1 MDIPLNSKPK
11 LGMGIVTQS
20 LPPMAKP
27 MQNDPRAIW
36 GYPHYGLRNGMDQTY
51 HMNDNYANAVLKK
64 YRLDELVQ

>member
-1 MDIPLNSKPK
+1 
-11 LGMGIVTQS
+11 
-20 LPPMAKP
+20 MAKP